1 MGPTTKLCISSTLIQ
16 GSDQVVQADK
26 FPLCLPFAVVVPHHC
41 TWKPLGL
48 LQVPFS
54 PFLLLFLSSKKTYFR
69 ILREFTEY
77 AETTTLN
84 GMAAFFFHNQSPST
98 SRVCPPNRGTKIPS
112 SNTHLQFYCRQLH
125 CLTWLA
131 FLFHYFGLALAI
143 TVFDLVESPTKKR
156 NSPKSVTEPD
166 CCPEKKTKQFCA
178 GVGIQ
183 GALWRKL
190 TMV

>member
-1 MGPTTKLCISSTLIQ
+1 
-16 GSDQVVQADK
+16 
-26 FPLCLPFAVVVPHHC
+26 
-41 TWKPLGL
+41 
-48 LQVPFS
+48 
-54 PFLLLFLSSKKTYFR
+54 
-69 ILREFTEY
+69 
-77 AETTTLN
+77 
-84 GMAAFFFHNQSPST
+84 MAAFFFHNQSPST
-98 SRVCPPNRGTKIPS
+98 SRVCPPNRGNKIPS

-190 TMV
+190 TMVWERFWTNSASVEFFNTLNTVYFTFSSSYISLPWWPQNWSSVTIWNGRCRRYMIPKIITTSH